1 METKN
6 YRIKIENN
14 RLTFKTFSF
23 RAEKGS
29 VLHEGVYT
37 KEFASMLFSS
47 AVCIAAYQVMV
58 YVADRIAPVHFLY
71 IILLFIISFLGSRK
85 FLFKERYQKVV
96 FNKKD
101 NTATISR
108 PGLLKK
114 NTEKIPLDRI
124 RSVEVGSEKFTP
136 ENINGIKFVEKISL
150 QHGSYTPGLA
160 DVEEF
165 VTLTLKLTDG
175 SDRVLFAGRIEEE
188 PILPI
193 QAIKDFLGK

>member
-1 METKN
+1 MEVKN
-6 YRIKIENN
+6 YQIKIEKD
-14 RLTFKTFSF
+14 RLTFITTSF
-23 RAEKGS
+23 RAEKRS

-47 AVCIAAYQVMV
+47 AVCISVFQVMV
-58 YVADRIAPVHFLY
+58 FITDRTAPVHFLY
-71 IILLFIISFLGSRK
+71 ILLLFIISFLGSRK

-96 FNKKD
+96 FNKAD

-114 NTEKIPLDRI
+114 NTEKISLDRI
-124 RSVEVGSEKFTP
+124 KSVEVGSKKFTP
-136 ENINGIKFVEKISL
+136 ENIDGIKFVERISL

-165 VTLTLKLTDG
+165 VTLTLKITDG
-175 SDRVLFAGRIEEE
+175 SDRVLFAGRVEEE
-188 PILPI
+188 PMLPI